1 MIDSCGQTHVGL
13 VRSNNEDSFGSVPE
27 LGFYVVADGLGG
39 ANAGE
44 RASKI
49 AVDTLVAEVRRA
61 RESATSKT
69 LVEAIELANRT
80 IRWEAENDL
89 ALDGMGTTVTAAIVR
104 QGRAQIVNAGDSR
117 AYRLSRGSLECLT
130 TDHTWVQD
138 FASATG
144 LSQDELKHH
153 PYRHLLTKA
162 VGTEPVVGADTVEAD
177 FGPGNVLLL
186 CSDGLHGVAS
196 SEVIVGALESGQ
208 TMREKASALIE
219 ATLSL
224 GAPDNVTVLLIGETP
239 DPRALA

>member
-1 MIDSCGQTHVGL
+1 MIDSCGQTHVGR

-27 LGFYVVADGLGG
+27 LGFFVVADGLGG

-61 RESATSKT
+61 GESATAKT

-104 QGRAQIVNAGDSR
+104 PGKAQIVNAGDSR
-117 AYRLSRGSLECLT
+117 AYRLSGGRLERLT

-138 FASATG
+138 FASAMG
-144 LSQDELKHH
+144 LSQDQLKRH
-153 PYRHLLTKA
+153 PYRHMLTKA
-162 VGTEPVVGADTVEAD
+162 VGNEAVVGADTVEAD
-177 FGPGNVLLL
+177 FAPGDILLL

-196 SEVIVGALESGQ
+196 SEVIAGALETGE
-208 TMREKASALIE
+208 TMQEKAAALIE
-219 ATLSL
+219 ATLAL
-224 GAPDNVTVLLIGETP
+224 GAPDNVTVLLIGEAS
-239 DPRALA
+239 DPRAPA